1 LPLGNGR
8 QLYGCTAYAGVT
20 IMLQKTPIIV
30 GREVR
35 DSLDQLHGLYGRDQ
49 RLPEILNGLNARL
62 SQARLLYGNGRSL
75 PQVVGGLYE
84 KLDELRKLYGSD
96 RIEEILDG
104 IIDRRRW
111 LNRVAELQ
119 GKVVLNIY
127 EIKEFQVL
135 KRQNQQ
141 YLDGLAKQQARR
153 RIGR

>member
-1 LPLGNGR
+1 
-8 QLYGCTAYAGVT
+8 
-20 IMLQKTPIIV
+20 MLQKTPIIV

-84 KLDELRKLYGSD
+84 KLDELHKLYGSD

-111 LNRVAELQ
+111 LTRMAELQ

-127 EIKEFQVL
+127 EIKEF
-135 KRQNQQ
+135 
-141 YLDGLAKQQARR
+141 
-153 RIGR
+153 